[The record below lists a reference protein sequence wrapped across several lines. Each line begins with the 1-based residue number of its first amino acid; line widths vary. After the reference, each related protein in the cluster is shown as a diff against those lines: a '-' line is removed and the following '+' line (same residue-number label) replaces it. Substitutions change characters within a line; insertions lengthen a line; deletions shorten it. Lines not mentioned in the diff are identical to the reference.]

1 MQAVL
6 NVSHRR
12 SKASRKPCI
21 VYYPIA
27 RKSRERDRAPGFCIH
42 AQRLLLCENVCAR
55 GFLRLT
61 AVDVDVTHGVAAQT
75 VAAVD
80 AAGNLA
86 SGE

>member
-42 AQRLLLCENVCAR
+42 AKRLLYAKTYAHAVSCA
-55 GFLRLT
+55 
-61 AVDVDVTHGVAAQT
+61 
-75 VAAVD
+75 
-80 AAGNLA
+80 
-86 SGE
+86 